1 MALNRVSFTKSN
13 NKIIGECRAISDC
26 TYVQSDLAIHSP
38 QKKKKKDSGSKKS
51 GNGLKDTVQKRIRH
65 VFDTFY

>member
-38 QKKKKKDSGSKKS
+38 QKKKKKIQGRKS
-51 GNGLKDTVQKRIRH
+51 QEMG
-65 VFDTFY
+65 